1 MGFDSRDTLEQ
12 QIDNHYGDMMAEA
25 SLKNTPFASHLQ
37 SQAPFPDDLK
47 HPKSA
52 AGDYLARK
60 GIPLRDDVQN
70 GVQSAPMCEIYKDST
85 TKEAGPVATVWAS
98 AVNESVKCSFRGFKE
113 KAKLEKALESA
124 AVLETYDPG
133 SAIRPYSDSPF
144 RDGDMRVVY
153 PPLERI
159 AGTVTRQRSDS
170 IRVVE
175 YQKDPNL
182 GDRYK
187 GEPPYEVAS
196 GADRPLRV
204 PKEKESKE
212 AMKIYADGLLI
223 DDKLRTS
230 GTYTSEM
237 VMVEAQK
244 YAAAVG
250 MLMGREC
257 IRIAFTG
264 ADNENIGTETMDLD
278 DLLDLVFQ
286 VRPPYEITSIFGDE
300 DIIKEYAGINRDGL
314 YAPSAMMQT
323 KGSVI
328 GSDMW
333 GRATI
338 GRMFYDVEATVLNE
352 TANKSKLLCIDAR
365 DTVEVKIREG
375 SDMATD
381 KFNERNRCHEL
392 VWDIEFGVNLMVE
405 APKARFTLTKAA

>member
-1 MGFDSRDTLEQ
+1 MGFDSRETQEQ
-12 QIDNHYGDMMAEA
+12 QIDNNHGDIIAEA
-25 SLKNTPFASHLQ
+25 SVKGVPIASYLQ
-37 SQAPFPDDLK
+37 SLSPFPDDPT
-47 HPKSA
+47 HPRSA
-52 AGDYLARK
+52 SGDYLARK
-60 GIPLRDDVQN
+60 GIPLRDDIQN
-70 GVQSAPMCEIYKDST
+70 GVQSAPMCKIYEDST
-85 TKEAGPVATVWAS
+85 TKSAGPVATVWAG
-98 AVNESVKCSFRGFKE
+98 AVNESVKSAFRGYKE
-113 KAKLEKALESA
+113 MAKLLKALESA

-133 SAIRPYSDSPF
+133 SAIRPYADSPF
-144 RDGDMRVVY
+144 RDGDMRTIY

-175 YQKDPNL
+175 YEKDPNL
-182 GDRYK
+182 GERYK
-187 GEPPYEVAS
+187 GEPPYEVSS

-212 AMKIYADGLLI
+212 EMKIYADGLLI
-223 DDKLRTS
+223 DDKMRTS

-237 VMVEAQK
+237 VMTEAQK

-257 IRIAFTG
+257 IRIAFAA
-264 ADNENIGTETMDLD
+264 ADVTPVGTEKLDLD
-278 DLLDLVFQ
+278 DLMGIVFS

-300 DIIKEYAGINRDGL
+300 GIIKEYAGIPRDQM
-314 YAPSAMMQT
+314 YAPSATMQT

-328 GSDMW
+328 GSDTW
-333 GRATI
+333 GRSTI

-352 TANKSKLLCIDAR
+352 AAHDEKLLCLDAR

-381 KFNERNRCHEL
+381 TFNTRNRCHEL

-405 APKARFTLTKAA
+405 KPKALLVISKE

>member
-12 QIDNHYGDMMAEA
+12 QIDNNHGDMMAEA
-25 SLKNTPFASHLQ
+25 SVQGIPYASYLQ
-37 SQAPFPDDLK
+37 KQSPFPNDLK
-47 HPKSA
+47 SPKSA

-60 GIPLRDDVQN
+60 GIPLRDDVKN
-70 GVQSAPMCEIYKDST
+70 GVQSAPMCEIYQEST
-85 TKEAGPVATVWAS
+85 TNEAGPVATTWAA

-113 KAKLEKALESA
+113 HAKLLKAIESA
-124 AVLETYDPG
+124 AVLETYEPG
-133 SAIRPYSDSPF
+133 SAIRPYADSPF

-175 YQKDPNL
+175 YEKDPNL
-182 GDRYK
+182 GERYK

-244 YAAAVG
+244 YAAAIG

-257 IRIAFTG
+257 IRLAFTG
-264 ADNENIGTETMDLD
+264 APNDNIGTDKMSKE

-300 DIIKEYAGINRDGL
+300 EIIKEYAGIDRDGL
-314 YAPSAMMQT
+314 YAPSATMQT
-323 KGSVI
+323 FGTVV

-333 GRATI
+333 GRGTL

-352 TANKSKLLCIDAR
+352 ASNKDKLLCIDAR